1 MSRDSFILYT
11 IHKDAWLS
19 LSDED
24 AGRLIKAVLR
34 YQSDEPFDLPP
45 VPSAIFS
52 IIKAYLD
59 RDAAKWAQT
68 VEKRR
73 AAGAKGGAASGESRR
88 KAAKQIEA
96 NEANASST
104 KQSQAN
110 EANASFAK
118 QTKQS
123 QANQANPSCIDMSCC
138 VYDSEEKKIYINNS
152 TYPAHYSPED
162 IEEASDAVRRDRQ
175 RGDYEFN
182 MLRSEYDRARPEG
195 PMAGRAEFMALYHS
209 GEWPGI
215 DEILAGLSRLLE
227 GDYQFI
233 DKTYTPGL
241 AKFLSQQL
249 WKMAP
254 RKPQPK
260 PGQEP
265 EKTAKDKALD
275 EKIAKMRAE
284 MKAKEAARKK
294 ARGGW

>member
-1 MSRDSFILYT
+1 MAGLTRNHKACALYCHLLCTASVTARRVLFNGTAVNIQPGQVVTSRSD
-11 IHKDAWLS
+11 LS
-19 LSDED
+19 AFLGLTDKEVRG
-24 AGRLIKAVLR
+24 AIKAL
-34 YQSDEPFDLPP
+34 
-45 VPSAIFS
+45 
-52 IIKAYLD
+52 
-59 RDAAKWAQT
+59 
-68 VEKRR
+68 EKLELIEVKG
-73 AAGAKGGAASGESRR
+73 ANKYTLITLKNSNTCDNEGPAEGQQVGQEGAKLGPTGGPSEGQPLYKEEECKRKNEECISGRGKFFSSH
-88 KAAKQIEA
+88 APM
-96 NEANASST
+96 NE
-104 KQSQAN
+104 
-110 EANASFAK
+110 
-118 QTKQS
+118 
-123 QANQANPSCIDMSCC
+123 
-138 VYDSEEKKIYINNS
+138 
-152 TYPAHYSPED
+152 ED

-265 EKTAKDKALD
+265 EKTAEDKALD